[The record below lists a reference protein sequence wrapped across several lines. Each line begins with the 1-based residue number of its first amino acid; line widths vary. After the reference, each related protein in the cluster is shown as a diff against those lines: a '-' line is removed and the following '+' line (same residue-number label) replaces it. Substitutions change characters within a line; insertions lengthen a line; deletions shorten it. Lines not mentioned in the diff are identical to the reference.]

1 MVKEIALMHAQSEL
15 EIGKQ
20 ALTIGNIGKAR
31 VCARR
36 ACSFI
41 LSYWNE
47 INKDYKWDNNSI
59 RLLETVRDELN
70 FPEYVRN
77 AAHRLTAKVDIN
89 FSTGYDENPIADAK
103 MIIEY
108 FLNNLDNR

>member
-1 MVKEIALMHAQSEL
+1 MIKEIALMHTQSEL
-15 EIGKQ
+15 LMGEQ
-20 ALTIGNIGKAR
+20 ALTVGNVGKAR

-47 INKDYKWDNNSI
+47 INKDYKWGNNSI
-59 RLLETVRDELN
+59 RLLEAVRDELT
-70 FPEYVRN
+70 FPEDVRN
-77 AAHRLTAKVDIN
+77 AAHRLTVKVDSS

-108 FLNNLDNR
+108 FLNH

>member
-1 MVKEIALMHAQSEL
+1 MIKEIALMHTRSEL
-15 EIGKQ
+15 LMGEQ
-20 ALTIGNIGKAR
+20 ALTVGNVGKAR

-47 INKDYKWDNNSI
+47 INKDYKWGNNSI
-59 RLLETVRDELN
+59 RLLEAVRDELT
-70 FPEYVRN
+70 FPEDVKN
-77 AAHRLTAKVDIN
+77 AAHRLTVKVDSS

-108 FLNNLDNR
+108 FLNH